1 MFPLGRL
8 IAASTSFHLT
18 LNRLFLL
25 IPALLGLLS
34 GLTAQDLSSYFPFPD
49 SGKTSYLVFE
59 IEGDQRRYFEKQ
71 QSEGERLIIERR
83 DEAMRLVEYR
93 VFRRNESGIQIEQ
106 FVSYLVDSAG
116 NTIPVFAELEEV
128 QILLWQMED
137 ARLMRSWTESRRMDS
152 RMAGLRVEVERIL
165 LPGTDTIEVL
175 SQNRPVIQVN
185 DLIRL
190 EFRDRKNEPI
200 GEDFILDFVSY
211 AEGLGP
217 VLSRRQFSDGSSRSE
232 KLVEILN
239 ESDWERLT
247 YDNK

>member
-8 IAASTSFHLT
+8 NAASNSPHLT

-25 IPALLGLLS
+25 TLTLLSLLS

-49 SGKTSYLVFE
+49 SGKASYLVFE
-59 IEGDQRRYFEKQ
+59 VEGDKRLFYEKQ
-71 QSEGERLIIERR
+71 QSEGKRLIIERR
-83 DEAMRLVEYR
+83 DEALRLVEYR
-93 VFRRNESGIQIEQ
+93 VLRRNESGIQIEQ
-106 FVSYLVDSAG
+106 FVSYLVDSSG
-116 NTIPVFAELEEV
+116 NTIPIFAELEEV

-137 ARLMRSWTESRRMDS
+137 ARLVRSWTESRRMDS

-165 LPGTDTIEVL
+165 LPGTDTVPVL
-175 SQNRPVIQVN
+175 GQSRPVIQVN

-211 AEGLGP
+211 AERLGP

-239 ESDWERLT
+239 ESDWERLM

>member
-1 MFPLGRL
+1 MGRL
-8 IAASTSFHLT
+8 NAASNSPHLT

-25 IPALLGLLS
+25 TWTLLGLLS

-49 SGKTSYLVFE
+49 SGKASYLVFE
-59 IEGDQRRYFEKQ
+59 VEGDKRLFYEKQ
-71 QSEGERLIIERR
+71 QSEGKRLIIERR
-83 DEAMRLVEYR
+83 DEALRLVEYR
-93 VFRRNESGIQIEQ
+93 VLRRNESGIQIEQ
-106 FVSYLVDSAG
+106 FVSYLVDSLG
-116 NTIPVFAELEEV
+116 NTIPIFAELEEV

-137 ARLMRSWTESRRMDS
+137 ARLVRSWTESRRMDS

-165 LPGTDTIEVL
+165 LPGTDTVPVL
-175 SQNRPVIQVN
+175 GQSRPVIQVN

-211 AEGLGP
+211 AERLGP

-239 ESDWERLT
+239 ESDWERLM